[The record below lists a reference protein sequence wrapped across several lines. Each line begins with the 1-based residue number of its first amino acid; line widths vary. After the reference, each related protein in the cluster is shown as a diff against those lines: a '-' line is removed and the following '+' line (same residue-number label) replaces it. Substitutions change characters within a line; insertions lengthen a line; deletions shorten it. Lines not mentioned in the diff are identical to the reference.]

1 LYPSSSHAGWKDV
14 GFRVYA
20 ERRAEGGAEGGG
32 DFYTVAVRGPGR
44 IGVVIG
50 DACGRGPD
58 GEAQLSRILPMA
70 HQLAISGASPKELLT
85 ELNRTVAA
93 ELPVDRFVTAAAFEL
108 DIPARLLTVANAAHV
123 PGILRRARGRCVSVV
138 GRPSGIPLGIAPR
151 TTYAEEYHELERG
164 DVVVLMTDGL
174 LEAVE
179 ADLLSMSTLMRLL
192 GEAPDGAADI
202 YRSLLGRCDE
212 ANKGRRADD
221 LTLVA
226 LEATPE
232 PVSRR
237 LRKLRRAGIERC
249 AYLS

>member
-1 LYPSSSHAGWKDV
+1 
-14 GFRVYA
+14 
-20 ERRAEGGAEGGG
+20 
-32 DFYTVAVRGPGR
+32 
-44 IGVVIG
+44 
-50 DACGRGPD
+50 
-58 GEAQLSRILPMA
+58 
-70 HQLAISGASPKELLT
+70 
-85 ELNRTVAA
+85 
-93 ELPVDRFVTAAAFEL
+93 
-108 DIPARLLTVANAAHV
+108 
-123 PGILRRARGRCVSVV
+123 
-138 GRPSGIPLGIAPR
+138 
-151 TTYAEEYHELERG
+151 
-164 DVVVLMTDGL
+164 
-174 LEAVE
+174 
-179 ADLLSMSTLMRLL
+179 MSTLMRLL